1 MELSMENK
9 NLNRVN
15 FIDLTLPKLQDF
27 DKFLGWMVGRILFST
42 WFFTL
47 WSIKTTA
54 KLIVTIT
61 EQAERATHNLLRVYE
76 QLPHMGMVASQVVDT
91 TATLLTAE
99 LENVITNLVD
109 AIKDKHLIIVGDTGT
124 GKSFIAQY
132 LAYSVGGT
140 VKVYDPDA
148 SPDEWVG
155 LNVVGR
161 RGNFE
166 AINQEMSN
174 DLTELERRID
184 LRGEHGDKVLAG
196 LDTVLIAE
204 EFPLLRDS
212 VEIASEWF
220 LKHGRRGRKPKQFII
235 ALSQDD
241 TVKSFGIEGEGGVRK
256 GFKML
261 RLGKFA
267 VTHAKQLKDTQ
278 IEQWLKT
285 GKYRC
290 MLDDYPCQLP
300 DLSSFKMFT
309 PRLAIPTPNLPL
321 TTVEPELSVVDDTLK
336 KAAKACLEAGLSD
349 SHIIK
354 EVLNFK
360 GSKYNEGKTLLDSV
374 KRAT

>member
-1 MELSMENK
+1 MENK

-15 FIDLTLPKLQDF
+15 FVEMPLPSLQQF
-27 DKFLGWMVGRILFST
+27 DRFLGWMVGRVLFSS
-42 WFFTL
+42 WMFTL
-47 WSIKTTA
+47 WSIKSTA
-54 KLIVTIT
+54 RLIVNIT
-61 EQAERATHNLLRVYE
+61 EQCERATHQLLKVYE
-76 QLPHMGMVASQVVDT
+76 QLPHMGTIAPQTIDT
-91 TATLLTAE
+91 TATLLTGE
-99 LENVITNLVD
+99 PENIVTNLTD
-109 AIKDKHLIIVGDTGT
+109 AIEGKHLIIVGDTGT
-124 GKSFIAQY
+124 GKSMIAQY
-132 LAYSVGGT
+132 LAYAVGGN

-166 AINQEMSN
+166 AINDEMNN
-174 DLTELERRID
+174 DLAELERRID
-184 LRGEHGDKVLAG
+184 LRGELGDKALAG

-212 VEIASEWF
+212 VEVASDWF

-261 RLGKFA
+261 RLGKFG
-267 VTHAKQLKDTQ
+267 VTHAKQLKDAQ
-278 IEQWLKT
+278 IEQWLKS
-285 GKYRC
+285 GRYRC

-309 PRLAIPTPNLPL
+309 PRLATPTPNQAA
-321 TTVEPELSVVDDTLK
+321 TTPEPELPTVDDTLK
-336 KAAKACLEAGLSD
+336 KAAKACLEAGMSE
-349 SHIIK
+349 SKVIK
-354 EVLNFK
+354 EVLGYQGAN
-360 GSKYNEGKTLLDSV
+360 YQQGKEVLLTII
-374 KRAT
+374 KKHNKP